1 MNGKVV
7 TQISVFI
14 ENKPGHMMPLLE
26 ALAEHELNI
35 RALSIADT
43 ADFGI
48 VRMIFEEPEEALRAI
63 REAGFTARTNDVL
76 RVEVPDQPGGLLDA
90 VVRPLASASIN
101 IEYIYAF
108 ADNPLTTAAVVLKVD
123 DAERALEALV

>member
-1 MNGKVV
+1 MNGKVT

-14 ENKPGHMMPLLE
+14 ENRPGRMKPLLE
-26 ALAEHELNI
+26 ALAEHGLSI

-48 VRMIFEEPEEALRAI
+48 VRMIFEEPEEALQVI
-63 REAGFTARTNDVL
+63 READFTARTNEVL
-76 RVEVPDQPGGLLDA
+76 RVEVPDRPGGLLDA
-90 VVRPLASASIN
+90 VVAPLAKANIN

-108 ADNPLTTAAVVLKVD
+108 ADNPLATAAVVLKVD
-123 DAERALEALV
+123 ELERALEVVG